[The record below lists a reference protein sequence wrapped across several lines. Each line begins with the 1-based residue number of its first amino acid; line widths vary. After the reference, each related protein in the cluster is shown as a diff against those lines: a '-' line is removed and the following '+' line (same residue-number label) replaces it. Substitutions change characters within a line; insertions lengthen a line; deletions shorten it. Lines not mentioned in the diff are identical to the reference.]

1 MFSGFIEM
9 LRWLNMGEVSFRY
22 EVLPKNP
29 N

>member
-1 MFSGFIEM
+1 MFSEFIEM
-9 LRWLNMGEVSFRY
+9 VRWLNMGEVSFRY